1 MSNVKPDTIFQIG
14 CGFMASK
21 LFFVA
26 NEVGLFEK
34 LADGPATLDDLM
46 QRIGVPRRT
55 MRILTDALVALGLVE
70 LRGGRYQNG
79 PAAASYLSGRG
90 GEDLRPLLRYLDQL
104 NYPMWMKLKEAVR
117 TGQPVFKDLAL
128 TEEEQQIYS
137 EGVEA
142 FTVEAANT
150 LAATYDFR
158 QHRRVLDLGGGTGS
172 FLIAMLTEHSNLEAV
187 LFERPQVA
195 AVARRRLA
203 GSPLANR
210 IQIVEGD
217 FFKDPIPQDHD
228 AVMVANV
235 MHLLLPE
242 HNLELLRRIRKYASD
257 EVRLLLVDFWTDPTH
272 TQPVFAALMA
282 GAFLLRTGEG
292 DVYSDEEVR
301 GWLQASG
308 WYALERRDL
317 GSRASVIVATTAS

>member
-1 MSNVKPDTIFQIG
+1 MSNSKPDAIFQIA

-26 NEVGLFEK
+26 NEVGLFEN
-34 LADGPATLDDLM
+34 LADGPANLDDLM
-46 QRIGVPRRT
+46 QRIGIPRRT

-79 PAAASYLSGRG
+79 PAAASFLSGRG

-104 NYPMWMKLKEAVR
+104 NYPMWMKLKEVVR
-117 TGQPVFKDLAL
+117 EDQPVFKDLAL
-128 TEEEQQIYS
+128 TEEEQLIYS

-150 LAATYDFR
+150 LAATYDFTR
-158 QHRRVLDLGGGTGS
+158 HRRMLDLGGGTGS
-172 FLIAMLTEHSNLEAV
+172 FLIVMLNQHSNLEAV

-203 GSPLANR
+203 GSPVGNR

-217 FFKDPIPQDHD
+217 FFKDPIPQDQD

-235 MHLLLPE
+235 MHLLSPE
-242 HNLELLRRIRKYASD
+242 HNLELLRRIRKCVSD

-301 GWLQASG
+301 GWLKASG
-308 WYALERRDL
+308 WRALERRDL
-317 GSRASVIVATTAS
+317 GSRASVIVAATAN

>member
-1 MSNVKPDTIFQIG
+1 MTNVKPDAIFQIG

-21 LFFVA
+21 LLFVA
-26 NEVGLFEK
+26 NEIGLFEK
-34 LADGPATLDDLM
+34 LADGPATLDELM

-55 MRILTDALVALGLVE
+55 MRIVTDALVALGLVE
-70 LRGGRYQNG
+70 YRGGRYENG
-79 PAAASYLSGRG
+79 AAAASFLSGRG

-104 NYPMWMKLKEAVR
+104 NYPMWMELKDAVR
-117 TGQPVFKDLAL
+117 AGQPVFKGLSL

-158 QHRRVLDLGGGTGS
+158 RHRRMLDLGGGTGS
-172 FLIAMLTEHSNLEAV
+172 FLIAMLSQHSNLEGV

-195 AVARRRLA
+195 GVARRRLV
-203 GSPLANR
+203 GSPLENR

-217 FFKDPIPQDHD
+217 FFKDPFPSDHD

-235 MHLLLPE
+235 MHLLSPE
-242 HNLELLRRIRKYASD
+242 HNLELLRRIRKYAPD
-257 EVRLLLVDFWTDPTH
+257 EVRLLLVDFWTDATH

-292 DVYSDEEVR
+292 DVYSDEEVH

-308 WYALERRDL
+308 WRALERRDL
-317 GSRASVIVATTAS
+317 GSRASVIVAATTR

>member
-1 MSNVKPDTIFQIG
+1 MSNVNPDAIFQIG

-26 NEVGLFEK
+26 NDVGLFEK

-46 QRIGVPRRT
+46 QRIGAPRRT
-55 MRILTDALVALGLVE
+55 MRILVDAMAALGLLE
-70 LRGGRYQNG
+70 IREGRYHNG
-79 PAAASYLSGRG
+79 PVAASYLSGRG
-90 GEDLRPLLRYLDQL
+90 KEDLRPLLRYFEQL
-104 NYPMWMKLKEAVR
+104 NYPMWTQLKEAVR
-117 TGQPVFKDLAL
+117 TGQPVFRDLTL
-128 TEEEQQIYS
+128 TEGEQQIYS

-150 LAATYDFR
+150 LAATYDFG

-172 FLIAMLTEHSNLEAV
+172 FLIAMLSQNSNLDGV

-195 AVARRRLA
+195 AVARHRLV
-203 GSPLANR
+203 SSFLAHR
-210 IQIVEGD
+210 IRIVEGD
-217 FFKDPIPQDHD
+217 FFKDPIPEDHD

-235 MHLLLPE
+235 LHLLSPE
-242 HNLELLRRIRKYASD
+242 HNLELLRRIRTYSSD
-257 EVRLLLVDFWTDPTH
+257 EVRLLLVDFWTDATH

-301 GWLQASG
+301 GWLQATG
-308 WYALERRDL
+308 WCALERKDL
-317 GSRASVIVATTAS
+317 GSRASVIVAAPAS